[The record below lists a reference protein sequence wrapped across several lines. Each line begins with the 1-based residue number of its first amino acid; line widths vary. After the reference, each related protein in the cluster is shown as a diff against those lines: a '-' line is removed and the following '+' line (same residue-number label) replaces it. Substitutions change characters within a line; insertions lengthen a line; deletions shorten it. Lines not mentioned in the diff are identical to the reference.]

1 MNKELQ
7 SIIRNIENVNSG
19 EPWFGRPVL
28 ALLEEVDE
36 SIAFIKPNEK
46 SHSCIELL
54 YHMITWAEFVL
65 KRIEKDDIN
74 DMAVFEKLDW
84 REIDPKIHGWQEGL
98 KQFKEIHSSIIRLL
112 KEKGDDD
119 KFLEEIVDYRN
130 YKFRFMLNGLIQHNV
145 YHAGQIAY
153 VVKMVKKN

>member
-1 MNKELQ
+1 
-7 SIIRNIENVNSG
+7 
-19 EPWFGRPVL
+19 
-28 ALLEEVDE
+28 
-36 SIAFIKPNEK
+36 
-46 SHSCIELL
+46 
-54 YHMITWAEFVL
+54 MITWAEFAL

-74 DMAVFEKLDW
+74 DMSVFEKLDW

-130 YKFRFMLNGLIQHNV
+130 YKFRFMLNGLIQHNI
-145 YHAGQIAY
+145 YHAGQVAY
-153 VVKMVKKN
+153 VAKMVK